1 MAQSGGRNH
10 VRSRPPVPGGDR
22 ERPRPGGEGG
32 DLLPDPGSPMSP
44 AAVLVMALVAL
55 VLARAWLIAVF
66 RAARQPASGPAYP
79 GRQGAGPAPGRQA
92 GPRGA
97 DAASARQAD
106 TPPGQADQAA
116 AQAGKAGSP
125 PASTGAR
132 ERATGHPARPHRNA
146 GGQYAPSIERRVH
159 QAAFA
164 VTSSPCVPA
173 LWRHCRR
180 SPYTRTRRNT
190 CSQRAP
196 AAWPTASGQSL
207 APCAPLRPGTRASR
221 LWATLS
227 RVIVNC

>member
-1 MAQSGGRNH
+1 M
-10 VRSRPPVPGGDR
+10 RSRPPVPGGDR

-55 VLARAWLIAVF
+55 VLAGACLIAVF

-146 GGQYAPSIERRVH
+146 GGQYAPPIERRRSPGCFRGH
-159 QAAFA
+159 QR
-164 VTSSPCVPA
+164 PWLPA
-173 LWRHCRR
+173 LWRRRRR
-180 SPYTRTRRNT
+180 SPYTRTRRKT
-190 CSQRAP
+190 LQPARSAAGPMTSGRSLGALHPAP
-196 AAWPTASGQSL
+196 ARNAGQPASELPFLALSL
-207 APCAPLRPGTRASR
+207 IAN
-221 LWATLS
+221 
-227 RVIVNC
+227 IINC